1 MTQEPLTLYKLIFL
15 YMLNRVKFSLTYSQ
29 ISKFI
34 LEKEYTNFLTLQQ
47 VISELQESELIKTEM
62 LTNRTYFSITEEGRN
77 TLSYF
82 ETRISDEIINDIDTY
97 LDMHHMELKSEA
109 SITAN
114 YYKST
119 SGEYEVELIA
129 YEKNAELVNIKLSIP
144 TEDMA
149 ETVCS
154 SWYNK
159 NQKIYKFLME
169 ELF

>member
-29 ISKFI
+29 ISNFI
-34 LEKEYTNFLTLQQ
+34 LEKEYTNFMTLQQ
-47 VISELQESELIKTEM
+47 VISELQESELIKTET

-82 ETRISDEIINDIDTY
+82 EKRISDEIINDINTY
-97 LDMHHMELKSEA
+97 LDTHHMELKSESA
-109 SITAN
+109 ITAN
-114 YYKST
+114 YYKT
-119 SGEYEVELIA
+119 SSNEYEVELVA
-129 YEKNAELVNIKLSIP
+129 HEKNAELVNIKLSIP